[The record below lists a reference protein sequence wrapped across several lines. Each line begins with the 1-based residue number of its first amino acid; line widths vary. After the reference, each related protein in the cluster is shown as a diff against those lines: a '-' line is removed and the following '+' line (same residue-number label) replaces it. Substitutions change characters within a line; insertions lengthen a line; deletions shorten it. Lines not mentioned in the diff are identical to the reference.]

1 MGAITP
7 GYLVALNNSQYV
19 NGPTKVATSYLGN
32 HDHSSV
38 AWQAG
43 ARNNDGGIEWY
54 RTQPHAIALLT
65 STATPLIANGK
76 EFAEDYWIPEDD
88 KGTGRRI
95 RPRPLRWRQ
104 SSDSFGSALLG
115 LYSKLCR
122 IRNDHSS
129 IRSRNF
135 HPPKWD
141 SNQTKLDQ
149 DGFGVDTDKQ
159 VVVYHRWGNGTGGNF
174 RRFIIALNFSNQGQ
188 AVTLQFPAN
197 GAWSDML
204 RGGVE
209 DVSNNRLDIT
219 LEPNWGRIIFLG

>member
-1 MGAITP
+1 M
-7 GYLVALNNSQYV
+7 S
-19 NGPTKVATSYLGN
+19 N
-32 HDHSSV
+32 HDHSHV
-38 AWQAG
+38 TWQAG
-43 ARNNDGGIEWY
+43 ARDNRGGDGLVLG
-54 RTQPHAIALLT
+54 RSRGPSRCSLAPVNVLMLQA
-65 STATPLIANGK
+65 GQ
-76 EFAEDYWIPEDD
+76 EFGEDHWLPEDD
-88 KGTGRRI
+88 QGTGRRV

-159 VVVYHRWGNGTGGNF
+159 VVVYHRWGNGTGGNLE
-174 RRFIIALNFSNQGQ
+174 RFIIALNFSNQGQ

-219 LEPNWGRIIFLG
+219 LEPNWGHIFFLG